1 MSRIPLAT
9 VVGALLVGGATTGG
23 TFASW
28 NSHRPL
34 HANGVQSGKL
44 SLTATSPGA
53 VAVDQT
59 AGSTADSTFV
69 LDDTSTGKNNQQ
81 RITASVAGTPA
92 GITAKIGTSCAT
104 ATSASVAVDTTP
116 TSANQSLC
124 VRVTVSNQPATA
136 VSGDVTVT
144 ISGAQRP
151 AGWST
156 PIATVSVPVT
166 VSTPGPAA
174 PVLSCGPRS
183 GNTISFTWTSVS
195 GETYTLFTATSNV
208 EASYAPAGPV
218 TPPHVVS
225 PGQNTEVFYRVMAA
239 NSQTSVS
246 EFSNT
251 IRVARGNGASTITCQ
266 EVTP

>member
-1 MSRIPLAT
+1 MSRIPLVAT

-23 TFASW
+23 TLASW
-28 NSHRPL
+28 NSQRPL
-34 HANGVQSGKL
+34 HANGVQSGQL
-44 SLTATSPGA
+44 SFKATSPGA

-59 AGSTADSTFV
+59 AGSTAESTFV

-81 RITASVAGTPA
+81 QITASVAGTPA
-92 GITAKIGTSCAT
+92 GITATIGTSCAT
-104 ATSASVAVDTTP
+104 AATASVAVDTTP
-116 TSANQSLC
+116 TSANRTLC
-124 VRVTVSNQPATA
+124 VKVTSSTTA

-151 AGWST
+151 TGWST